1 MNFTICAAVDI
12 LDGKCVQLEGGK
24 LGTEKFYGDPT
35 EAAKHWEEKG
45 ADLLHVIDL
54 DGSLGKGNNFHLVKK
69 IISETSL
76 PVQVGG
82 GIRDAEKIKDL
93 VDLGADKIIVGTRA
107 VKDPSWLN
115 EQTKT
120 YKKRMVLAIDAR
132 DHEIVIEGWK
142 RRTSFNLVDLAREVD
157 QIGLAAFLY
166 TNVDVEGQA
175 QGIHPKPIRDL
186 VQSVNTPVIVAGG
199 ITSEQDVKEIYN
211 LGVRGIVIGT
221 ALYSGKLSI
230 KKIKDVSEIQ

>member
-54 DGSLGKGNNFHLVKK
+54 DGSLGKGDNLPLVKK

-82 GIRDAEKIKDL
+82 GIRDAAKIKHL
-93 VDLGADKIIVGTRA
+93 VGLGADRIIVGTRA
-107 VKDPSWLN
+107 VKDPSWLK

-120 YKKRMVLAIDAR
+120 YKKKMVLAIDAR

-142 RRTSFNLVDLAREVD
+142 EKTSFNLVDFAREVD
-157 QIGLAAFLY
+157 QVGLAAFLY

-175 QGIHPKPIRDL
+175 QGIQVTPIRDL

-199 ITSEQDVKEIYN
+199 ITSKQDVKEIHN
-211 LGVRGIVIGT
+211 LGARAIVIGT

-230 KKIKDVSEIQ
+230 GEIKRCIGN